1 MGNESLGDTKK
12 LDMLQKVRLLIM
24 GAMQTL
30 DPSNGD
36 RPEKMDEDCYGIW
49 LELQAAWMS
58 VQEAICKIAVRDMM
72 EESNE
77 D

>member
-1 MGNESLGDTKK
+1 MKIERLESTTK
-12 LDMLQKVRLLIM
+12 LDMLQKVRLLVL

-36 RPEKMDEDCYGIW
+36 RPETMDEDCYGIW
-49 LELQAAWMS
+49 LELQAAWMG
-58 VQEAICKIAVRDMM
+58 VQEAICKIAAKDM
-72 EESNE
+72 E

>member
-1 MGNESLGDTKK
+1 MANRTEK
-12 LDMLQKVRLLIM
+12 LAMLQKVRLLIL

-36 RPEKMDEDCYGIW
+36 RPETMDEDCYGIW
-49 LELQAAWMS
+49 LELQAAWMG
-58 VQEAICKIAVRDMM
+58 VQEAICKIAVKDM

>member
-1 MGNESLGDTKK
+1 MKNEPLADTKK
-12 LDMLQKVRLLIM
+12 LNKLQKVRLLVM

-36 RPEKMDEDCYGIW
+36 RPETMDEDCYGIW

-58 VQEAICKIAVRDMM
+58 TQEAICKIAVKDM
-72 EESNE
+72 E

>member
-1 MGNESLGDTKK
+1 METKPLADTER
-12 LDMLQKVRLLIM
+12 LDMLQKVRLLVM

-36 RPEKMDEDCYGIW
+36 RPEDMDEDCYGIW
-49 LELQAAWMS
+49 LELQAAWMG
-58 VQEAICKIAVRDMM
+58 VQEAICKIAVKDM
-72 EESNE
+72 EEPNE

>member
-1 MGNESLGDTKK
+1 MKIELLGSTEK
-12 LDMLQKVRLLIM
+12 LAQLQKVRLLIM

-36 RPEKMDEDCYGIW
+36 RPETMDEDCYGIW
-49 LELQAAWMS
+49 LELQAAWMG
-58 VQEAICKIAVRDMM
+58 VQEAICKIAVRDIM
-72 EESNE
+72 EEGDE

>member
-1 MGNESLGDTKK
+1 MANHTEK
-12 LDMLQKVRLLIM
+12 LATLQKVRLLVL

-30 DPSNGD
+30 DPTGGD

-49 LELQAAWMS
+49 LELQAAWMG
-58 VQEAICKIAVRDMM
+58 VQEAIGKIAVRDMM
-72 EESNE
+72 EEGNE

>member
-1 MGNESLGDTKK
+1 MKSEILGATEK
-12 LDMLQKVRLLIM
+12 LAQLQKVRLLVM

-30 DPSNGD
+30 DPSNGGS
-36 RPEKMDEDCYGIW
+36 PEVMDEDCYGIW

-58 VQEAICKIAVRDMM
+58 VQEAICKIAARDM
-72 EESNE
+72 E

>member
-1 MGNESLGDTKK
+1 MGTSMSSTEK
-12 LDMLQKVRLLIM
+12 LAQLQKVRLLVL

-36 RPEKMDEDCYGIW
+36 RPEDMDEDCYGIW

-58 VQEAICKIAVRDMM
+58 VQDAICKIAVKDL
-72 EESNE
+72 E

>member
-1 MGNESLGDTKK
+1 MKSEIVGSTEKVAR
-12 LDMLQKVRLLIM
+12 LQKVRLLVM

-36 RPEKMDEDCYGIW
+36 RPETMDEDCCGIW

-72 EESNE
+72 EEGNE